1 MSVAKIQK
9 GDKVKVIAGNYKGT
23 IGIVSK
29 VVRKKTPG
37 GRIVTKVAVSGI
49 PAIVDYRR
57 SLKMYNLPGQMN
69 SKERLIDVSNVRLVT
84 DGDQVSRVGI
94 DFRDGKKIRVYK
106 KTGEPVVKQVVTGT
120 ENFTTSDTNKTN

>member
-9 GDKVKVIAGNYKGT
+9 GDKVKVIAGNYKGA
-23 IGIVSK
+23 IGVVSK
-29 VVRKKTPG
+29 VVRKKMPG
-37 GRIVTKVAVSGI
+37 GRIVTRVAVSGI

-57 SLKMYNLPGQMN
+57 SLKMYNLPGQMK